1 MDDVREVTETE
12 YQEACRQARFRV
24 LFDRDP
30 RVRAAR
36 KAYKKAEVRAGGREA
51 GAWDTANAM
60 FETVRRELRAKLAGE
75 TY

>member
-36 KAYKKAEVRAGGREA
+36 KAYKKAVAETRRRAHRLGVVAHRCALAAGQGRR
-51 GAWDTANAM
+51 NP
-60 FETVRRELRAKLAGE
+60 RRHD
-75 TY
+75 